1 MKTKTEREPNMKT
14 AKTNRE
20 KATAGAEAPHQ
31 SVQSAKRVA
40 DQIGGIPEYRE
51 KVARLLLNT
60 CAMFGGQIVKV
71 TL

>member
-1 MKTKTEREPNMKT
+1 MKTKSEREPNMKT

-40 DQIGGIPEYRE
+40 DQIGGIPEYRK
-51 KVARLLLNT
+51 KVAALLLKA
-60 CAMFGGQIVKV
+60 CAVFDGQIVKV

>member
-1 MKTKTEREPNMKT
+1 MKT

-20 KATAGAEAPHQ
+20 KAAAGAEAPHR